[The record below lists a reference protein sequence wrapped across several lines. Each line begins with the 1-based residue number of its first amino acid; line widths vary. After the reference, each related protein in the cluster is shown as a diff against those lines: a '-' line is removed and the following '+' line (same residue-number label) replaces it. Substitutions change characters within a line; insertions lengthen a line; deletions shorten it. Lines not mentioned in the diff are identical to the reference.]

1 MKTMKPRTVMKVLSF
16 TAFALFMFLSSCK
29 DQDTISYS
37 SDDNANLQ
45 SESNLDAQLE
55 DVSDMSGVAM
65 SADAGTQTGGRK
77 GETGSRVIPI
87 TFDNRFSCA
96 TVTLEF
102 AADNNPDIP
111 SQIHGTI
118 TVDFGTGCTGP
129 NGRVRKGKIYI
140 EFQGRR
146 FLPGSTVT
154 ITTDGYSVDGI
165 LINGTRTEVNATE
178 SSEDAPKFTIS
189 EEVSITF
196 LDGSIASRTATRTRT
211 WNRTA
216 NPLQDSWTITGSA
229 IGTSRKGV
237 DYVMTITKALVFKR
251 ACAIESKVV
260 IPVEGTKEIVTDA
273 KKITMDF
280 GNGTCDTTVTITV
293 NGRSKDITVSPNGD

>member
-1 MKTMKPRTVMKVLSF
+1 M
-16 TAFALFMFLSSCK
+16 
-29 DQDTISYS
+29 
-37 SDDNANLQ
+37 
-45 SESNLDAQLE
+45 
-55 DVSDMSGVAM
+55 
-65 SADAGTQTGGRK
+65 
-77 GETGSRVIPI
+77 
-87 TFDNRFSCA
+87 
-96 TVTLEF
+96 
-102 AADNNPDIP
+102 
-111 SQIHGTI
+111 
-118 TVDFGTGCTGP
+118 
-129 NGRVRKGKIYI
+129 
-140 EFQGRR
+140 
-146 FLPGSTVT
+146 T

-178 SSEDAPKFTIS
+178 STEDAPKFTIN

-211 WNRTA
+211 WNRAA